1 MSRRVEVLG
10 ARLEAVRRVRE
21 GVCFA
26 PQEEGTGVA
35 QPPPAQ
41 RAALPSAPS
50 SPMQWPAQLSAAPLP
65 QYSPLAPH
73 LQGATPPPRAA
84 AASAPTAPPL
94 PRQLS
99 AGRAQQQRFSGS
111 PAASL
116 YSPAALPDGGD
127 VAAPSDPEC
136 DAAAARAEAAFRAA
150 LETAQRVVAK
160 VAGHVETALTPT
172 QRAPSP
178 GRRAS
183 AGSA

>member
-1 MSRRVEVLG
+1 VARRVEALG

-26 PQEEGTGVA
+26 PQEGTGLA

-50 SPMQWPAQLSAAPLP
+50 SPMQWPAQLSAPPLP
-65 QYSPLAPH
+65 QYSQLAPH

-99 AGRAQQQRFSGS
+99 AGRAQERFSGS
-111 PAASL
+111 PGA
-116 YSPAALPDGGD
+116 YSPAALSSGGD
-127 VAAPSDPEC
+127 VAAPSDAEC

-160 VAGHVETALTPT
+160 VAGHVEMALTPT

-183 AGSA
+183 VGSV

>member
-1 MSRRVEVLG
+1 VARRVEALG

-26 PQEEGTGVA
+26 PQEGTGVA

-65 QYSPLAPH
+65 QYSQLAPH

-99 AGRAQQQRFSGS
+99 AGRA
-111 PAASL
+111 
-116 YSPAALPDGGD
+116 YSPAALSSGGD
-127 VAAPSDPEC
+127 VAAPSDAEC

-160 VAGHVETALTPT
+160 VAGHVETALTLT

-183 AGSA
+183 VGSV